1 MPDRKTRLNTQT
13 PHSAQTPHSPRDSL
27 RVQRISPR
35 GSFCGTVLLQFIL
48 KLQNLINKGFEATL
62 AGLNRKIDTSLFTI
76 ILWNQR
82 PKIALFQIGLYDFI
96 REPTKR
102 WNVWPEVG
110 RMGDSVS
117 ADNAYREWSSDIS
130 LRFRQS
136 QIKASIKVN
145 SEMLRFY
152 WSLGHDMD
160 EKKNLYHWGSDFYE
174 QIGKDL
180 RKELPDVKS
189 FSARNLQNMHQF
201 YRLFPIAKQAVSQ
214 FDQDHMLLSNS
225 GEFTKQVV
233 SQIADDEIFLIPW
246 GHIIKIMNKVDGN
259 RDKALFYIRKTLE
272 NNWSR
277 AVLINFLDSNLYERQ
292 GKAVSNFDLTL
303 PAPQSDLAQA
313 VTKDPYTFDFLTIRD
328 SYDEKELKDALMNNI
343 TRFLLDLGNGFAFV
357 GREYRLEIGN
367 TTNFIDMLFYNI
379 KLHCYVV
386 VEIKVKEFD
395 SGDMGQLGT
404 YMVAVNHQLK
414 GEQDGPTLGLLI
426 CKSKDNVKARYA
438 LEASSQ
444 PMGISQYDITAF
456 IPEAFKGSLPTI
468 EEIEAEI
475 SSD

>member
-1 MPDRKTRLNTQT
+1 
-13 PHSAQTPHSPRDSL
+13 
-27 RVQRISPR
+27 
-35 GSFCGTVLLQFIL
+35 
-48 KLQNLINKGFEATL
+48 
-62 AGLNRKIDTSLFTI
+62 
-76 ILWNQR
+76 
-82 PKIALFQIGLYDFI
+82 
-96 REPTKR
+96 
-102 WNVWPEVG
+102 
-110 RMGDSVS
+110 MGDSVS
-117 ADNAYREWSSDIS
+117 ADNAYREWISDMS

-225 GEFTKQVV
+225 GEFTKPVV

-343 TRFLLDLGNGFAFV
+343 TRFLLELGNGFAFV

-367 TTNFIDMLFYNI
+367 TTNFIDM